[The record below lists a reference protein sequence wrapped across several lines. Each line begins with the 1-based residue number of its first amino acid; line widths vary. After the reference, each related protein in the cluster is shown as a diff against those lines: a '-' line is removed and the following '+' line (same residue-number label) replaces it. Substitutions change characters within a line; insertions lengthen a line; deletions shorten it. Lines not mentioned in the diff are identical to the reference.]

1 MKWMMTLT
9 TLSLLGIGITGNSI
23 YSEVKL
29 FSVNPKPNEISASM
43 YRSLIWHIDVYGN
56 AEFEQVTMQYL
67 EDGKIDIREYAKLTQ
82 IAKTNAGPI
91 IYLQE
96 SQEQLWHAR
105 LTFKKYMENKID
117 STIAKLP

>member
-1 MKWMMTLT
+1 MTLI

-23 YSEVKL
+23 YSEIKL

-56 AEFEQVTMQYL
+56 ADFEQVTMQYL
-67 EDGKIDIREYAKLTQ
+67 DDGKIDTREYAKLTQ
-82 IAKTNAGPI
+82 IAKKNAGPI

-105 LTFKKYMENKID
+105 LTFKKYMEDKTP